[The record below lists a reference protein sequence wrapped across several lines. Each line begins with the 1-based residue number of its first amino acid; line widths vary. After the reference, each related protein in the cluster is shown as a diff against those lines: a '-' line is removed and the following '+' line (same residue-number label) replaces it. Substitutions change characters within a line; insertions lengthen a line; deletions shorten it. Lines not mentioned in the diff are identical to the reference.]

1 MSLDIAVSEPI
12 ADMLLNAEES
22 WQQRLKDPSAPLPST
37 DQRYDSGSH
46 DLNTPVKNLWV
57 HIFQNHKIVTY
68 YKPFFF
74 SFALVHL
81 IA

>member
-57 HIFQNHKIVTY
+57 HIFQNHKNCHI
-68 YKPFFF
+68 
-74 SFALVHL
+74 L
-81 IA
+81 